1 MPGWNEIMNDLKQKE
16 SPLDSERH
24 KYLKNLSDLTG
35 RNVITYYSS
44 WLTKEGAPNLDI
56 NDSDMEG
63 FMNAVKGLDCNI
75 GLDLILHTPGGSPV
89 AAESIVTYLRSKF
102 NK

>member
-44 WLTKEGAPNLDI
+44 WLTKEG
-56 NDSDMEG
+56 
-63 FMNAVKGLDCNI
+63 VK
-75 GLDLILHTPGGSPV
+75 S
-89 AAESIVTYLRSKF
+89 
-102 NK
+102 